1 MKITRDVLVQ
11 QLRDAGYAGPVS
23 YTMTR
28 LHEIAALH
36 GAAPAEP
43 AEPTFEDL
51 SDYKTWLKANPDVPL
66 LTAARSGIIPPIAY
80 ISKYSYSSYWEVVPR
95 PPVNNA
101 GQRPRLFAMPT
112 DVPRAPLTVKGERFW
127 VQVDAEYAVAKC
139 KENDCDHPADEDE
152 EMCRTHLSRIRKEQA
167 KQEEQRRERAVQ
179 QAQEDQRA
187 AVAKA
192 MFDVTGAKAGTAYA
206 PNYWGRA
213 GDLRVIGYAVNE
225 AFINDFKAM
234 FIALKDAGIHHV
246 DGLSD
251 KLTARLQGEET

>member
-112 DVPRAPLTVKGERFW
+112 DVPRAPITVKGNRYW

-152 EMCRTHLSRIRKEQA
+152 EMCRTHLSRVRKEQQ
-167 KQEEQRRERAVQ
+167 KRAEQ
-179 QAQEDQRA
+179 QAEYARKQAAQQKVSDVIAALKDATGVRA
-187 AVAKA
+187 S
-192 MFDVTGAKAGTAYA
+192 TAYA
-206 PNYWGRA
+206 PHYWGSKSSVVTGIA
-213 GDLRVIGYAVNE
+213 VSTTAVN
-225 AFINDFKAM
+225 D
-234 FIALKDAGIHHV
+234 FIAMYTALQTAGIEV
-246 DGLSD
+246 PGLSEA
-251 KLTARLQGEET
+251 LTKRMKGEEE